1 MVKSPTEEVFTQIYK
16 TGGWRS
22 RESASGPGSTVKVT
36 ETVRRLIPEL
46 ITRYN
51 VRTLL
56 DIPCGDFNWMKE
68 VDLSGI
74 RYIGADLVADLIS
87 ENERNYPVS
96 NICFTQL
103 DLIRDALPKADLIL
117 TRDCLVHL
125 SFKDCAAALNNIKK
139 SNSAWLLTTIFPSV
153 EINRD
158 IKTGEFRKINLCR
171 EPFNFPTPQEIYSE
185 SHDIETNPNKC
196 LGLWRIQDLLSYS

>member
-1 MVKSPTEEVFTQIYK
+1 MNKSPAEEVFTQIYK

-22 RESASGPGSTVKVT
+22 RESASGPGSTIQVT
-36 ETVRRLIPEL
+36 ATVRKLIPDL
-46 ITRYN
+46 IKRYN
-51 VRTLL
+51 INTLL

-68 VDLSGI
+68 VDLSEI

-103 DLIRDALPKADLIL
+103 DLIQDSLPTADLIL

-125 SFKDCAAALNNIKK
+125 SFDDGKAALENIRNSK
-139 SNSAWLLTTIFPSV
+139 STWLLTTTFPAI
-153 EINRD
+153 ETNKE
-158 IKTGEFRKINLCR
+158 IKTGDFRKINLR
-171 EPFNFPTPQEIYSE
+171 KEPFNFPPPKEIYSE
-185 SHDIETNPNKC
+185 NHEIATNPNKC
-196 LGLWRIQDLLSYS
+196 LGLWRIEDL

>member
-1 MVKSPTEEVFTQIYK
+1 MDKSNTEDVFTQIYK
-16 TGGWRS
+16 TRGWRS
-22 RESASGPGSTVKVT
+22 RESASGPGSTVAITATIRK
-36 ETVRRLIPEL
+36 LIPEL
-46 ITRYN
+46 VTRYN
-51 VRTLL
+51 VQTFL

-103 DLIRDALPKADLIL
+103 DLIRDSLPESDLIL

-125 SFKDCAAALNNIKK
+125 SFDDCSSALKNIKASK
-139 SNSAWLLTTIFPSV
+139 STWLLTTTFPAIETNE
-153 EINRD
+153 EIH
-158 IKTGEFRKINLCR
+158 TGDFRKINLCK
-171 EPFNFPTPQEIYSE
+171 EPFNFPAPQEIYSE
-185 SHDIETNPNKC
+185 NHDFETSPNKC
-196 LGLWRIQDLLSYS
+196 LGLWRINDL

>member
-1 MVKSPTEEVFTQIYK
+1 MDKSNTEDVFTQIYK
-16 TGGWRS
+16 TRGWRS
-22 RESASGPGSTVKVT
+22 RESASGPGSTVAITATIRK
-36 ETVRRLIPEL
+36 LIPEL
-46 ITRYN
+46 VTRYN
-51 VRTLL
+51 VQTFL

-103 DLIRDALPKADLIL
+103 DLIRDSLPKADLIL

-125 SFKDCAAALNNIKK
+125 SFDDCSAALKNIKA
-139 SNSAWLLTTIFPSV
+139 SNSTWLLTT
-153 EINRD
+153 
-158 IKTGEFRKINLCR
+158 T
-171 EPFNFPTPQEIYSE
+171 FPT
-185 SHDIETNPNKC
+185 IETNEEIQTKNKP
-196 LGLWRIQDLLSYS
+196 L